1 MDRASVFE
9 RLESLAT
16 RQVTAVAIGLWAAGE
31 AIVLPVVP
39 DVGLCL
45 LVMAAPRQAV
55 RMLAAVVAGAVVGT
69 LLLALLIDRAPD
81 AGQAM
86 LLGLPGIDDS
96 VIADAESQLSRDGIL
111 GFTQIGVGPPLK
123 VYTSAWLGL
132 GGDVPGLVVGSLLNR
147 LTRIGSTVLIV
158 AVAGLWLGSWMR
170 RHAEA
175 TLAAYVLGWVVVYAA
190 LWT

>member
-1 MDRASVFE
+1 MDGGRVFE

-16 RQVTAVAIGLWAAGE
+16 RRAAAVTIGLWAAAE

-55 RMLAAVVAGAVVGT
+55 RMLAAVVVGAVVGT
-69 LLLALLIDRAPD
+69 LMLALVIGQAPD
-81 AGQAM
+81 AGHAM
-86 LLGLPGIDDS
+86 LLALPGIDNA
-96 VIADAESQLSRDGIL
+96 VIADAESRLARDGSL

-132 GGDVPGLVVGSLLNR
+132 GGDVPGLVVGSIMNR
-147 LTRIGSTVLIV
+147 LTRIGSTVFIA

-170 RHAEA
+170 RYAEL
-175 TLAAYVLGWVVVYAA
+175 TLAAYVLGWVGVYAA